1 MGKGTMMKPPKKDI
15 GKKMPKSGC
24 GGSKKM

>member
-1 MGKGTMMKPPKKDI
+1 MGKSTMTKPTKKDSD
-15 GKKMPKSGC
+15 KKMPKSGC